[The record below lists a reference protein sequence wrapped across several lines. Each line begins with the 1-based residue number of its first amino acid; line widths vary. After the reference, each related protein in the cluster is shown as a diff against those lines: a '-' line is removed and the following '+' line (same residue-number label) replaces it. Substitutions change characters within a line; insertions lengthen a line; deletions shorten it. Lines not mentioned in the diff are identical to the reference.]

1 MDLIAKKVIKS
12 AGVRPYKIN
21 SLILITARRY
31 FGFRVD
37 IFLYFVIKYKFTA
50 RPSIFRD
57 LVIFIFYIGIFAI

>member
-1 MDLIAKKVIKS
+1 MMNTKLV
-12 AGVRPYKIN
+12 VRPYKIN
-21 SLILITARRY
+21 SLILIAARQY